1 MRLTCHQSLGQR
13 KKKEYNSTI
22 AALKY
27 NPILKKMNS
36 SDKDFLKESLSACD
50 EAAVMTT
57 IDRLVGDGVPAG
69 DIVAACNEGMGLLG
83 QRFDQGDAFIP
94 DLMFGGLIMK
104 KVMEKLA
111 PLLSSETT
119 EKRGKTF
126 VIGTVQH
133 DVHDIGKDITV
144 MVLRGNGFNVIDL
157 GVNVAPEQFVEAIR
171 EHQPEFV
178 GMSLLLTTCY
188 RSVTETMKAIN
199 DANLR
204 GSVKICVGGAAAS
217 ELVAE
222 RCGLDYYA
230 TTAIDG
236 VTWAKSF

>member
-1 MRLTCHQSLGQR
+1 
-13 KKKEYNSTI
+13 
-22 AALKY
+22 
-27 NPILKKMNS
+27 
-36 SDKDFLKESLSACD
+36 
-50 EAAVMTT
+50 MTT
-57 IDRLVGDGVPAG
+57 IDRLRGEGVPVEE
-69 DIVAACNEGMGLLG
+69 IVAACNEGMGLLG

-104 KVMEKLA
+104 KVMEQLA
-111 PLLSSETT
+111 PLLSSEKTG
-119 EKRGKTF
+119 KQGKTF

-157 GVNVAPEQFVEAIR
+157 GVNVAPERFVEAIR

-188 RSVTETMKAIN
+188 RSITETMKAIN
-199 DANLR
+199 EGGLR
-204 GSVKICVGGAAAS
+204 NSVKICVGGAAAS
-217 ELVAE
+217 ALVAE

-230 TTAIDG
+230 VTAIDG
-236 VTWAKSF
+236 VNWAKSF

>member
-1 MRLTCHQSLGQR
+1 
-13 KKKEYNSTI
+13 
-22 AALKY
+22 
-27 NPILKKMNS
+27 MNS
-36 SDKDFLKESLSACD
+36 SDKDVLKESLSACD
-50 EAAVMTT
+50 EVAVMTA
-57 IDRLVGDGVPAG
+57 IDRLSGEGVPAEE
-69 DIVAACNEGMGLLG
+69 IVAICNEGMGLLG
-83 QRFDQGDAFIP
+83 ERFDQGEAFIP
-94 DLMFGGLIMK
+94 DLMLGGVIMK

-111 PLLSSETT
+111 PLLSSAQT
-119 EKRGKTF
+119 GKQGRTF

-133 DVHDIGKDITV
+133 DVHDIGKDITA

-157 GVNVAPEQFVEAIR
+157 GVNVSPEKFVEAIR

-199 DANLR
+199 EAGLR

-230 TTAIDG
+230 VTAVDG
-236 VTWAKSF
+236 VRWAKSF

>member
-1 MRLTCHQSLGQR
+1 
-13 KKKEYNSTI
+13 
-22 AALKY
+22 
-27 NPILKKMNS
+27 
-36 SDKDFLKESLSACD
+36 
-50 EAAVMTT
+50 MTT
-57 IDRLVGDGVPAG
+57 IDRLSVEGVPAEE
-69 DIVAACNEGMGLLG
+69 IVAACNEGMGLLG
-83 QRFDQGDAFIP
+83 ERFDQGEAFIP

-111 PLLSSETT
+111 PLLASQTT
-119 EKRGKTF
+119 SVQGKTF

-157 GVNVAPEQFVEAIR
+157 GVDVSPTRFVEAIR
-171 EHQPEFV
+171 EYQPEFV

-188 RSVTETMKAIN
+188 RSITETMKAIN
-199 DANLR
+199 DTGLR
-204 GSVKICVGGAAAS
+204 DSVKICVGGAAAS

-236 VTWAKSF
+236 VRWAKSF